1 MFPASPVRNA
11 VRSPLGERAAFSYLK
26 ADLRDVVRK
35 KGRGLGAYT
44 RLSILRRRRECRL
57 SFEFS
62 VWRLSRNFLPGSS
75 QQDTACRGGGPLSVF
90 FLLRDDQAKKREHR
104 SWLPSCAGRYHGV
117 ESSGMERYAGG
128 FFSRALCSSEHGA
141 FICRIPAERR
151 DRMAARL
158 GLRMTLDAAMVP
170 VFVLLMTAR
179 YTGVGVHEGL
189 SLLFVLLMAA
199 HLYLNGSWWT
209 ALPRLVRARPC
220 RTLLTLAAAVFLA
233 AALISGV
240 PLSEHLSVL
249 TGWKTDLTGRSRH
262 MFFAHWAFLLGAAHI
277 GLCRKRLVSALVRVM
292 PRRMLPYLS
301 AAVLIPAL
309 YGVQAFAERDLTLLL
324 TMTTSFTVW
333 NPEDHLFRLLMDY
346 LAVFCLSASA
356 AGAASFLFERAAR
369 IAMPSRGTCSGA
381 PRESTQ
387 AESGRKLPRS
397 CLSYRCGFG
406 TIRNRKRI
414 GRPEPE

>member
-1 MFPASPVRNA
+1 
-11 VRSPLGERAAFSYLK
+11 
-26 ADLRDVVRK
+26 
-35 KGRGLGAYT
+35 
-44 RLSILRRRRECRL
+44 
-57 SFEFS
+57 
-62 VWRLSRNFLPGSS
+62 
-75 QQDTACRGGGPLSVF
+75 
-90 FLLRDDQAKKREHR
+90 
-104 SWLPSCAGRYHGV
+104 
-117 ESSGMERYAGG
+117 
-128 FFSRALCSSEHGA
+128 
-141 FICRIPAERR
+141 
-151 DRMAARL
+151 MAARL

-189 SLLFVLLMAA
+189 SLLFVLLTAA

-220 RTLLTLAAAVFLA
+220 RTLFTLAAAVFLA

-249 TGWKTDLTGRSRH
+249 TGWKTDLAGRSRH

-301 AAVLIPAL
+301 AAVFVPAL
-309 YGVQAFAERDLTLLL
+309 YGVQAFAERELALPL

-333 NPEDHLFRLLMDY
+333 NPDDHLFRLLFDY

-356 AGAASFLFERAAR
+356 AGAASFLLERAAH

-387 AESGRKLPRS
+387 VESGRKLPRS

-414 GRPEPE
+414 GRPEPER